1 MIVQAPDGADG
12 IDIHVEGDGADTV
25 VMVHGWPDTYRLWDA
40 QVAFLKSRY
49 RCVRFTLPGFD
60 IAKEPRA
67 FSIDQIAEF
76 LRQVVE
82 RVSPG
87 RKVTLLLHDWGC
99 AFGYQFYARYP
110 ELVARIV
117 GVDIGDT
124 RGLKHTLTPRA
135 KLLMMAYQWWL
146 SLAWFVGGRLGDRM
160 ALRMKRWMRSRS
172 DERFIGSCMCYPYY
186 LTWFGGRRSYRPQF
200 KRFAPSCPMLF
211 IYAKRKPFMFHT
223 QAWID
228 NLVLRKENR
237 VIAFDTG
244 HWVMLQ
250 QPERFNEAVGG
261 WLSATA
267 VIP

>member
-12 IDIHVEGDGADTV
+12 IEIHVEGDGAETI
-25 VMVHGWPDTYRLWDA
+25 VMVHGWPDTYRLWDV

-60 IAKEPRA
+60 VTKQRRG

-99 AFGYQFYARYP
+99 AFGYQFYARFP

-124 RGLKHTLTPRA
+124 RGLKHTLSARA
-135 KLLMMAYQWWL
+135 KFLMMAYQWWL

-160 ALRMKRWMRSRS
+160 ALQMKRWMRSRS

-200 KRFAPSCPMLF
+200 RRFAPTCPLLF
-211 IYAKRKPFMFHT
+211 IYGKRKPFMFHT

-228 NLVLRKENR
+228 ELALRKENR

-250 QPERFNEAVGG
+250 QPERFNQAVGG

-267 VIP
+267 VLP

>member
-12 IDIHVEGDGADTV
+12 IEIHVEGDGAETV

-60 IAKEPRA
+60 VTKQRRG

-99 AFGYQFYARYP
+99 AFGYQFYARFP

-117 GVDIGDT
+117 GVDIG
-124 RGLKHTLTPRA
+124 
-135 KLLMMAYQWWL
+135 
-146 SLAWFVGGRLGDRM
+146 
-160 ALRMKRWMRSRS
+160 
-172 DERFIGSCMCYPYY
+172 
-186 LTWFGGRRSYRPQF
+186 GRRLHAQESGHG
-200 KRFAPSCPMLF
+200 S
-211 IYAKRKPFMFHT
+211 
-223 QAWID
+223 QAI
-228 NLVLRKENR
+228 LT
-237 VIAFDTG
+237 ISS
-244 HWVMLQ
+244 H
-250 QPERFNEAVGG
+250 
-261 WLSATA
+261 
-267 VIP
+267 